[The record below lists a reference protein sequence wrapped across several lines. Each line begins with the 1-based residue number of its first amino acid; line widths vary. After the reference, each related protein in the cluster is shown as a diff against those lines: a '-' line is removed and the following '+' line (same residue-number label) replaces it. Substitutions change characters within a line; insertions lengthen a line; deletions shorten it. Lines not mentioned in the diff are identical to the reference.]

1 MKKLLPFIL
10 AAVLIGLITW
20 GLSFFLPW
28 WSFAIP
34 ALIIPLLL
42 KLKPWQGFLAAALG
56 VGLTWL
62 IFILIANS
70 ANDSILAER
79 MSLLFGL
86 KGSVWIIITSIL
98 PGVVVS
104 GIFGLS
110 GGGLRTAMARK
121 KR

>member
-1 MKKLLPFIL
+1 MKKLLPIL
-10 AAVLIGLITW
+10 IAIILIGLITW

-28 WSFAIP
+28 WSFSIP
-34 ALIIPLLL
+34 ALLVPLLL
-42 KLKPWQGFLAAALG
+42 KLKPGQGFLAAALG

-62 IFILIANS
+62 IFILIANA

-86 KGSVWIIITSIL
+86 KGPIMIIITSIL
-98 PGVVVS
+98 PGIVVS

-110 GGGLRTAMARK
+110 GGGLRSAMVRRK
-121 KR
+121 R